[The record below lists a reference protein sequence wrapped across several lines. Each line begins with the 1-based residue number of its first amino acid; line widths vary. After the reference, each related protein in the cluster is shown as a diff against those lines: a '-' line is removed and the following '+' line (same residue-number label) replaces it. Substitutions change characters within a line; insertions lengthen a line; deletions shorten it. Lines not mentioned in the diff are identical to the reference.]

1 MMPADTYFFVSI
13 FFKLNI
19 HTYYEDDIVSQAD
32 YNYSSS
38 LLWFQVNI
46 IVSTDMC
53 SFLLGH
59 RITNA
64 DCPFHIHACAAE
76 CAHEHA
82 LNWLN
87 LLWSAGLE
95 QGTQLQIRVNQLRV
109 YFYTQSLLK
118 VLPGVGLKS
127 LVTYLGSW
135 RGCDLQMQ
143 KAFKLMPCFTLSVV
157 FNKLH
162 AQTNVLSHSHFSLF
176 HVKAWFQAC

>member
-1 MMPADTYFFVSI
+1 MPADIYFFVSI
-13 FFKLNI
+13 FFFFIKLNI
-19 HTYYEDDIVSQAD
+19 HTYYEDDIVSQDD

-53 SFLLGH
+53 SFLSGH

-82 LNWLN
+82 LKWLN
-87 LLWSAGLE
+87 LLWSVGLE

-118 VLPGVGLKS
+118 VLRGVGLKS

-135 RGCDLQMQ
+135 RGCGVTLETS
-143 KAFKLMPCFTLSVV
+143 KCKKFHFKCYF
-157 FNKLH
+157 
-162 AQTNVLSHSHFSLF
+162 
-176 HVKAWFQAC
+176 